1 VSGEGVIA
9 IIVAA
14 VAIIPGTLGWL
25 ESKRNKQK
33 QENADAIS
41 AIAKGYGEMLD
52 RNTAATDR
60 IIRNLEREMDRMQEE
75 IDALRSQR
83 VEDRASYEEAM
94 RRMQD
99 NLNAQRS
106 TIISLRGVLES
117 AGLKAPEPDSGTPGI

>member
-1 VSGEGVIA
+1 MSGEGLIA
-9 IIVAA
+9 IGVAV

-41 AIAKGYGEMLD
+41 AIAQGYGDMLD

-83 VEDRASYEEAM
+83 VEDRASYEDAM
-94 RRMQD
+94 RRMQA
-99 NLNAQRS
+99 NLDAQRS

-117 AGLKAPEPDSGTPGI
+117 AGLSAPEPDSGTPGI